1 MSATVLPFR
10 RSTKPCLPR
19 IDITAY
25 HGGEGGSVVYDV
37 ELFRHDG
44 QNGFDVLATFGDPD
58 EAEAFAERW
67 MAEHADLG
75 GAA

>member
-10 RSTKPCLPR
+10 GPSKPFLPR

-25 HGGEGGSVVYDV
+25 HGGDDGSVVYDV
-37 ELFRHDG
+37 ELFRHEG

-67 MAEHADLG
+67 MAENADRG
-75 GAA
+75 GVA